1 MMRSANQDLGPAGF
15 AVRTGVRLRPDPS
28 RITIKLF
35 VARQEDFG
43 PTQSRTNAVVR
54 RVMALS
60 DAEARTA
67 LEEIERDFAFRHPD
81 FDQWLDLNAHRALH
95 RFDPKVPLSEDKWR
109 MIGAC
114 FTHEFALEGAALC
127 NPSAVEHPDQSGLP
141 PGTKRFVMS
150 TRAIGEGHRS
160 AIGFRTGTI
169 DASGHVV
176 VDGVRPEVHTGITS
190 ETRMNKAAF
199 RSLLEPAAPYADNA
213 AEVMSGLQ
221 DTFSV
226 SDLEERLN
234 VLHHD
239 RDTYRN
245 VEETLQEFRLVAQR
259 FYMSKFP
266 SDVAVSERA
275 LWPHADV
282 ERRGMEDARFT
293 RFTERDGSVAYFA
306 SYTAFDGVNI
316 TQQGLRTVDFTHFH
330 AFPVSGDASR
340 GKGLALFPRHVDG
353 RYAALVRP
361 DYESNQ
367 IAFSDS
373 VEHWETSETI
383 QVPARPWEVIQ
394 LGNCGAPVE
403 TEAGWLVVT
412 HAVGPFR
419 TYYLGAI
426 LLDRDDPQ
434 RVLGTLDQP
443 LLSPAHDERD
453 GYVPNVVY
461 SCGSMVHA
469 GRLMIPFGIADHS
482 IGIATVRME
491 ELLGRLTGKEGKA
504 DR

>member
-1 MMRSANQDLGPAGF
+1 MRSVRQDLGPAGF
-15 AVRTGVRLRPDPS
+15 ATRTGIRLRPDPS

-35 VARQEDFG
+35 VAGQEDFG

-60 DAEARTA
+60 DKQAKEA
-67 LEEIERDFAFRHPD
+67 LNDVQRDFSFRHPD

-95 RFDPKVPLSEDKWR
+95 RFDPKVQLSEDKWKL
-109 MIGAC
+109 IGAC
-114 FTHEFALEGAALC
+114 FTHEFAVEGAALC
-127 NPSAVEHPDQSGLP
+127 NPSTIEHPDQSGLP
-141 PGTKRFVMS
+141 PTVKRFIMS

-169 DASGHVV
+169 DALGNVV
-176 VDGVRPEVHTGITS
+176 IDDVRPQVTTGVTGD
-190 ETRMNKAAF
+190 THMNKAGF
-199 RSLLEPAAPYADNA
+199 RVLLESDFDFVENA
-213 AEVMSGLQ
+213 TEVLSGLQ
-221 DTFSV
+221 DTFST

-245 VEETLQEFRLVAQR
+245 VDETLHQFRLIAQR
-259 FYMSKFP
+259 FYMSTFP
-266 SDVAVSERA
+266 ASIGVSERA
-275 LWPHADV
+275 LWPHAEI

-293 RFTERDGSVAYFA
+293 RFVDHDGDATYFA

-316 TQQGLRTVDFTHFH
+316 SQQGLHTKDFTTFRT
-330 AFPVSGDASR
+330 FPIAGPAAR
-340 GKGLALFPRHVDG
+340 GKGLALFPRKVG
-353 RYAALVRP
+353 GLFAALVRP

-367 IAFSDS
+367 IAFSTD
-373 VEHWETSETI
+373 VEYWESAETI

-394 LGNCGAPVE
+394 LGNCGAPLE
-403 TEAGWLVVT
+403 TEAGWLVIT

-419 TYYLGAI
+419 TYYLSAM
-426 LLDRDDPQ
+426 LLDLRDPQ
-434 RVLGTLDQP
+434 RVIGTLDQP

-461 SCGSMVHA
+461 SCGSMIHA
-469 GRLMIPFGIADHS
+469 GHLMLPFGIADHS
-482 IGIATVRME
+482 IGVATVHIDD
-491 ELLGRLTGKEGKA
+491 LLNRLSA
-504 DR
+504 P